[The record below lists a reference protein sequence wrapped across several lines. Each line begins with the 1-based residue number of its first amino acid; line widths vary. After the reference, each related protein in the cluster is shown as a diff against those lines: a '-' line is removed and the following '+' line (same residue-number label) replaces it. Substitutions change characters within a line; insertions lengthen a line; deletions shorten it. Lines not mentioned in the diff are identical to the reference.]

1 MELGSTTIALCS
13 SIFIVSIYSGSA
25 LLKPEHWLYH
35 WRFNMLAHKNA
46 MDALICSPADM
57 VARGVVRNSCGTKH
71 RDGIQL
77 LGLHSWR
84 HASVCGRE
92 HAVARLTAATRQ
104 AARTDMYAGQHGEHS
119 ITKRYSKSHME
130 FGSSTTALFSTIFN
144 VYIVVLLNETQC
156 IGCVIGTPPCLL
168 KRTQWTRR
176 YVPLQTCWLQGGR
189 CVTDGTK

>member
-1 MELGSTTIALCS
+1 MFVNLHCIH
-13 SIFIVSIYSGSA
+13 SGSA
-25 LLKPEHWLYH
+25 LLKPEHWLCYCH
-35 WRFNMLAHKNA
+35 SSMLAHKNA

-57 VARGVVRNSCGTKH
+57 VARGVVRNSCGTKN

-84 HASVCGRE
+84 HASVCGGE
-92 HAVARLTAATRQ
+92 HALTAATRQ

-144 VYIVVLLNETQC
+144 LSIVVLLYESQC
-156 IGCVIGTPPCLL
+156 TGCVIATPPCLL
-168 KRTQWTRR
+168 IRTQWTR
-176 YVPLQTCWLQGGR
+176 
-189 CVTDGTK
+189 